1 MLDFRRT
8 CCVLLATLLTSASLA
23 QDLTRWQPL
32 PTDWKGAAVADGSAT
47 LTGDKW
53 SFLLSPD
60 GYTAMQCEAEITI
73 EQPAKQ
79 FGFFGSSWSVWPDRS
94 VPDGGFEAAI
104 VVRAGKGSGYRVEW
118 SHKYQELALVK
129 VPEGGYVQSVY
140 CPVKLGEPQRV
151 RVSVAGSTIEVDVD
165 GQPRIR
171 YVDRMLPLEK
181 GRVGIGVSS
190 QAKVRFANVK
200 LTELPNQPRP
210 TTTLHT
216 PRFSMRRWIGGRPW
230 VFDGDEPIMLLPA
243 PESTTINNVKLRPG
257 YKPLLSWNSHW
268 DTQNQGAYKEA
279 ENTSVNVKVIGGG
292 ETLVASWR
300 GKHVKD
306 RFATTTTMTVGFD
319 RDRGTYTYDID
330 SQLEVFAGGEPFHFR
345 YGYDFEH
352 HTPLDPFRWQYVVAM
367 RRGGELYHRPV
378 YPIDPGPQNDLEP
391 YNGLRVWYG
400 RHGETMQVAPAVEY
414 EIRPE
419 WHVDPLN
426 AGKTLDRKLNTAVCA
441 AFYDTGVSFAPET
454 APPGTKVRV
463 KYRYTGYPAD
473 EAERLFRQSK
483 IYDSPTLDPNH
494 YYIFADQWP
503 KLTFEQFVPLSET
516 WIYGRTPFMTAH
528 NTRPTYELQENCG
541 AGGGFAMKLGPASF
555 GKARLP
561 VGDSLAKGRYLVT
574 ALVKSINA
582 HGPGGRIE
590 LEATQAKTNK
600 ALAAATHFVGNGTF
614 DWTRQGFVFDVP
626 EDASAL
632 TVAFGNAGTGEMLVT
647 DVEFRRLND
656 GDAAPTGVA
665 ARPKDKPPAYSAAP
679 AGAIHD
685 YRMEEGRGYHV
696 FNYAG
701 GLHLDLANIEWVVDE
716 GRPAIRFAEPVGRIA
731 NPSAQDSQGQGR
743 IGNPS
748 YDKSSGLYRNYFSH
762 PGYANRD
769 TLPIALSGHH
779 GGGAPMKGLTLAA
792 WIKPAAEMGRS
803 EHRGKGD
810 VIGYGARR
818 FILSLHNQ
826 TAPYQLAARL
836 NVNDRIVSDTQIAAD
851 RWHHV
856 AMTAEPSAGQ
866 WHVRLFVNGKQVGE
880 GHTKNF
886 PADSVIVPSL
896 ILGVEIFYF
905 HDAYYRGLIGRTL
918 VFNRPLTAGEIAEL
932 AK

>member
-1 MLDFRRT
+1 MLNRSHLSI
-8 CCVLLATLLTSASLA
+8 VLLAVSLVSASMA
-23 QDLTRWQPL
+23 QDIGLWQPL
-32 PTDWKGAAVADGSAT
+32 PADWKGATVADEAAT
-47 LTGDKW
+47 MTADKW

-60 GYTAMQCEAEITI
+60 DSTAVQCEATITI
-73 EQPAKQ
+73 DQPAKQ

-94 VPDGGFEAAI
+94 VPDGGFDAA
-104 VVRAGKGSGYRVEW
+104 VMVRAGNGSGYRVQW
-118 SHKYQELALVK
+118 SHKYQEVALVK
-129 VPEGGYVQSVY
+129 VPEGGYVQSVS
-140 CPVKLGEPQRV
+140 CPMKLGEPQHV

-171 YVDRMLPLEK
+171 YTDRLLPLEK

-190 QAKVRFANVK
+190 NAKVRFEDVALTK
-200 LTELPNQPRP
+200 LADQPLAAAAP
-210 TTTLHT
+210 HT
-216 PRFSMRRWIGGRPW
+216 PKFSMRTWIGGRPW

-243 PESTTINNVKLRPG
+243 PESSTINNVKLRPG

-279 ENTSVNVKVIGGG
+279 ENTTVDVKVTGGG

-300 GKHVKD
+300 GKHVQD
-306 RFATTTTMTVGFD
+306 RFGTTTTMTVGFD

-330 SQLEVFAGGEPFHFR
+330 SQLEVFSNGGGEPFHFR

-352 HTPLDPFRWQYVVAM
+352 HTPLDPFRWKYLVAM
-367 RRGGELYHRPV
+367 RRGGEMYHRPV
-378 YPIDPGPQNDLEP
+378 YPIDPGPQNDLEQ
-391 YNGLRVWYG
+391 YHGLRVWYG

-419 WHVDPLN
+419 WHVNPRDT
-426 AGKTLDRKLNTAVCA
+426 GKMLDRKLNTAVCA

-483 IYDSPTLDPNH
+483 IYDSPTLDPSH

-516 WIYGRTPFMTAH
+516 WIYGRTPFMTGH
-528 NTRPTYELQENCG
+528 NRRPTYELQKDCG
-541 AGGGFAMKLGPASF
+541 AGSGFAMKLGPASY

-561 VGDSLAKGRYLVT
+561 IGDALAKGRYVVT
-574 ALVKSINA
+574 ALVKSVNA

-590 LEATQAKTNK
+590 LEAIQSKTNK
-600 ALAAATHFVGNGTF
+600 PLAAATHFVGNGTF
-614 DWTRQGFVFDVP
+614 DWTRQGFVFEVT
-626 EDASAL
+626 EDAGSLA
-632 TVAFGNAGTGEMLVT
+632 VAFGNAGTGEMQVT
-647 DVEFRRLND
+647 DVEFRRVDD
-656 GDAAPTGVA
+656 GDAVPPNVA
-665 ARPKDKPPAYSAAP
+665 ARPNDKPPAFVAAP
-679 AGAIHD
+679 TGAIHD

-701 GLHLDLANIEWVVDE
+701 GLHLDLANVDWVVDK
-716 GRPAIRFAEPVGRIA
+716 GRPALRFTENTTGRKDYRV
-731 NPSAQDSQGQGR
+731 DS
-743 IGNPS
+743 S
-748 YDKSSGLYRNYFSH
+748 LARNYFSH

-769 TLPIALSGHH
+769 TLPVALAGLH
-779 GGGAPMKGLTLAA
+779 GGGAPMKGLTLSA
-792 WIKPAAEMGRS
+792 WIKPATEMGHS

-826 TAPYQLAARL
+826 TAPYQLAARI
-836 NVNDRIVSDTQIAAD
+836 NVNDRIVADTQLAAD

-856 AMTAEPSAGQ
+856 AMTAEPAAGQ
-866 WHVRLFVNGKQVGE
+866 WHVRLFAGGKQVGE

-896 ILGVEIFYF
+896 ILGAEIFYF
-905 HDAYYRGLIGRTL
+905 HDAYYRGLIGRAL
-918 VFNRPLTAGEIAEL
+918 VFDRTLTADEIAEL